1 MSKKKSKEK
10 VVEYSK
16 LEHKVAAVWTR
27 VSTGK
32 QADNNGSLESQ
43 KRICDEYA
51 ASKGI
56 RIKAYFG
63 DTNESA
69 QTEGKLYRNMIEKV
83 AKDKEINVILVASYD
98 RFSRTGPEGI
108 MTKAYLKAK
117 GIYVVSATQATDPDS
132 AAGTFME
139 NIIFLFNQ
147 FENSL
152 RRDKTV
158 IGMTDCLRKGNWYSK
173 PPLGYDKVKID
184 KDHIL
189 TVNETGQILR
199 NAFIWKATEGIKDI
213 EIVHRLKGL
222 GLSIDRKHL
231 NKILHNPFY
240 CGYIQHS
247 LLGDEII
254 KGNQEI
260 LIDEAT
266 FNKVNGISNA
276 GYEHK
281 EITEPFP
288 LKRHIICSDCGGYLT
303 GYTVKARGRD
313 YYKCNKKGCKSN
325 HSTEKLHQKYINLL
339 NGYNIPD
346 GFIPILTDVLRK
358 VFEEYN
364 QSKGETKKVLLKRK
378 TECENRINAV
388 KVRFGLGEINSEI
401 YTATMSELNSRLA
414 EIRRE
419 LEDAGKNL
427 SNMMKYINQTIE
439 MSCKLGGL
447 WSDSNF
453 SNRQK
458 IQNLVYPSGIYF
470 DKENDDYRTENEN
483 EVFKIFRRFTASC
496 EGGKEKATTDFARLS
511 PSVGYTIE
519 LSNKFIV
526 DFEKIIQFLGKYSN
540 IQTETILKGK

>member
-56 RIKAYFG
+56 RIKEYFG

-69 QTEGKLYRNMIEKV
+69 QTEGKLYRDMIEKV

-152 RRDKTV
+152 RRDKAV

-189 TVNETGQILR
+189 TVNETGKILR

-266 FNKVNGISNA
+266 FNKVNDISNA

-339 NGYNIPD
+339 NEYNIPD
-346 GFIPILTDVLRK
+346 ELIPILTDVLRK

-511 PSVGYTIE
+511 PSVGMRRLERPTPT
-519 LSNKFIV
+519 SR
-526 DFEKIIQFLGKYSN
+526 
-540 IQTETILKGK
+540 T

>member
-43 KRICDEYA
+43 KRICDDNA
-51 ASKGI
+51 ASKGN
-56 RIKAYFG
+56 RIKEYFG
-63 DTNESA
+63 DTIESA

-117 GIYVVSATQATDPDS
+117 GIFVVSATQATDPDS
-132 AAGTFME
+132 AACTFME

-152 RRDKTV
+152 WRDIAV
-158 IGMTDCLRKGNWYSK
+158 IGMTDCLRKGNWFSK
-173 PPLGYDKVKID
+173 PPLGYNKVKVE

-189 TVNETGQILR
+189 TVNETGRILR
-199 NAFIWKATEGIKDI
+199 NAFIWKATEGIGDI
-213 EIVHRLKGL
+213 EIVQRLKEL

-266 FNKVNGISNA
+266 FNKVNGISNT

-281 EITEPFP
+281 KITEPFP

-303 GYTVKARGRD
+303 GYTVKARGKD
-313 YYKCNKKGCKSN
+313 
-325 HSTEKLHQKYINLL
+325 
-339 NGYNIPD
+339 
-346 GFIPILTDVLRK
+346 
-358 VFEEYN
+358 
-364 QSKGETKKVLLKRK
+364 
-378 TECENRINAV
+378 
-388 KVRFGLGEINSEI
+388 
-401 YTATMSELNSRLA
+401 
-414 EIRRE
+414 
-419 LEDAGKNL
+419 
-427 SNMMKYINQTIE
+427 
-439 MSCKLGGL
+439 
-447 WSDSNF
+447 
-453 SNRQK
+453 
-458 IQNLVYPSGIYF
+458 
-470 DKENDDYRTENEN
+470 
-483 EVFKIFRRFTASC
+483 
-496 EGGKEKATTDFARLS
+496 
-511 PSVGYTIE
+511 
-519 LSNKFIV
+519 
-526 DFEKIIQFLGKYSN
+526 
-540 IQTETILKGK
+540 